1 MKVAADKGSGDMV
14 NRGSHV
20 KRITEKT
27 VDLAGVAVAATFEP
41 KTLLTPPLTCAAAH
55 ACRTD
60 SRYLHQGSGG
70 SPSGG
75 VGREERRA
83 VRMRD
88 VGERLS
94 YVFGRGKDGLRFHFS
109 CHYKFKKINP

>member
-60 SRYLHQGSGG
+60 SRYLRMYCIRAAGVPPVGG
-70 SPSGG
+70 W
-75 VGREERRA
+75 A
-83 VRMRD
+83 VRR
-88 VGERLS
+88 GEL
-94 YVFGRGKDGLRFHFS
+94 
-109 CHYKFKKINP
+109 